1 MKKVKAFFKFRDASF
16 KKGLMFFEKGLGSF
30 RQQKKQGREER
41 FPTTLKTI
49 SGTNRRGRSGKI
61 RAECHFFIIF
71 LPNVLCI
78 SKITITFAQ
87 QF

>member
-1 MKKVKAFFKFRDASF
+1 
-16 KKGLMFFEKGLGSF
+16 MFFEKGLGSF
-30 RQQKKQGREER
+30 RQQKNRSER
-41 FPTTLKTI
+41 SAFLPHKRPVQRQI
-49 SGTNRRGRSGKI
+49 AEAVVKKSGHKI
-61 RAECHFFIIF
+61 IFFIIF